1 MIPTLSK
8 TQFWLLVFCA
18 YSCMLGQGFID
29 NTRSVTF
36 PMMRDDLSLSY
47 KQYGSL
53 QSMAQF
59 SYLVWSFAVAA
70 SLQKL
75 GFKTV
80 ILLAFIISII
90 GCAVTSLANGFWT
103 LFLFQFLACAGMGGL
118 DDAPHALSS
127 LLFKKNTG
135 ILMLLLHS
143 CYGLGAVIGP
153 IFAHYIEKLLP
164 QYSFRGITLAMC
176 VPLALLTIIICCI
189 PFAVKKPITDEQAAS
204 PTGFTVW
211 KALASPVVWFQSI
224 TLILMTTGERATS
237 TWAGLYLEDVLHL
250 DPAVEGAW
258 FNSCFYVAF
267 TLARLLGGLLVDW
280 IGAFATEYLVMSLA
294 IGIFTAGLLAGKTG
308 LYILPFAGCTV
319 AFFWPTFIVICMRYW
334 GENASI
340 PISCILPIQA
350 FLGIFVQYLL
360 GWLND
365 TFGPSVAYWSTVP
378 FIAMALV
385 CVAINHGMVLRKEKK
400 EKETK
405 DMEKALLEG
414 QTV

>member
-1 MIPTLSK
+1 
-8 TQFWLLVFCA
+8 
-18 YSCMLGQGFID
+18 MLGQGFID
-29 NTRSVTF
+29 NARSVTF
-36 PMMRDDLSLSY
+36 PMMRDDLKLSY

-53 QSMAQF
+53 QSMSQF

-70 SLQKL
+70 TLQKL
-75 GFKTV
+75 GFKAV
-80 ILLAFIISII
+80 ILLTFLISII
-90 GCAVTSLANGFWT
+90 GCGITSLANGFLT

-153 IFAHYIEKLLP
+153 LFAHYIEELFP

-176 VPLALLTIIICCI
+176 VPLALLALIILCI
-189 PFAVKKPITDEQAAS
+189 PFAVKRPISEEQAANH
-204 PTGFTVW
+204 TGLTVW
-211 KALASPVVWFQSI
+211 KALASPIVWFQSVS
-224 TLILMTTGERATS
+224 LILMTTGERATS
-237 TWAGLYLEDVLHL
+237 IWAGLYLEDVLHL

-267 TLARLLGGLLVDW
+267 TVARLLGGLLVDW
-280 IGAFATEYLVMSLA
+280 IGAFTTEYLVMSLA
-294 IGIFTAGLLAGKTG
+294 IVIFTVGLLAGKTG

-334 GENASI
+334 GENASV
-340 PISCILPIQA
+340 PISCILPIQG

-385 CVAINHGMVLRKEKK
+385 CVAINHLMVLKKEKK
-400 EKETK
+400 EKEGK
-405 DMEKALLEG
+405 DAEKALLEE
-414 QTV
+414 QTVV